1 VALPDA
7 QLATMQ
13 AALDELL
20 RRNPGARPEKPAT
33 CTVWVALET
42 GTRTSASC
50 PVSRAQ
56 AP

>member
-13 AALDELL
+13 AAPDELL
-20 RRNPGARPEKPAT
+20 RRNPGTRHEKPAT

-42 GTRTSASC
+42 GPRTKAACS
-50 PVSRAQ
+50 VSRAQ
-56 AP
+56 ES